1 MTAFLQQYIS
11 PALPVILWLF
21 RGVTAGLAVWLLVR
35 CCKSLFR
42 GRDRESWGFV
52 TLSNGARYELYHWEN
67 VIGRARRADIRVNFP
82 SVSRTHAILQRD
94 DGGIW
99 RVDPINRSS
108 GVLLNGK
115 RTLVPASLNPGDSIA
130 LGGVELFFFPSE
142 QPQHTGQPKKRP
154 SPVGSLWLLTF
165 IQLLLWGQFAPGFG
179 AENIY
184 PVSAGFFGLCGLGW
198 ALYGVSRRL
207 HRRQFDLETLALL
220 LATVGFAITAAW
232 DPGALYKQLAAVA
245 LLGGGERTQNEMEAH
260 GITKAV
266 LDNLCAKGVLE
277 CSKVNKSIDLYSS
290 IPLKNEPIT
299 LTAEQQAAY
308 DALLPGLEDTAPH
321 SALLYGVTG
330 SGKTLV
336 FLKLIERCL
345 ALGRRAL
352 VLVPEISLTP
362 QMILRLKGQFGR
374 RVAVQHSALNHTE
387 RLLQWQMIQDGG
399 ADIVVGTRSAVF
411 APLENI
417 GLVIIDEE
425 QEHTYRSESAP
436 RYAAHEVARQRAAE
450 NGSLL
455 LLASATPSTESF
467 YAAQNGRTQLV
478 RLTQRYGGN
487 PLPSVQIVDMR
498 AELASGNPR
507 EISLAME
514 DAIRRNLDAGKQT
527 ILLLNRRGY
536 QTMAQCDDCREVLKC
551 PKCSVPMVYHKAGHK
566 LLCHYCGTQL
576 DPPPKTCPA
585 CGGKLLYRGFGTQ
598 KAEEELAQL
607 FPEARVLRMDQD
619 STAAKDAHEKLL
631 AKFARHEYDI
641 MVGTQMVA
649 KGLDFED
656 VTLVGVL
663 GIDSLLFAQGF
674 RAYETVFSLITQVV
688 GRSGRAKDPGF
699 AIIQTTDPDNPVL
712 NLAAAQ
718 DYDAFF
724 EQEIAYRKLGLYPP
738 FCGLCVVGFSG
749 PKEIEVARAAAR
761 FSALLGRQAA
771 QQPDL
776 PLRVL
781 GPTPGNIEKIN
792 ENYRYKLTI
801 KCRADKRFRDLVRQ
815 TLGLYE
821 QEKLPSKATVVVD
834 MHSDGDI

>member
-1 MTAFLQQYIS
+1 MPKTVGVAVSNATFHFDKLYTYAVMPDQQDTVKLGSMVLVPFGRGSRARMGVVLACDAEPESAKLKYLFDVAPASACLTPELLRLVHFLKERTFCTYYEAVKAVIPYGAQYK
-11 PALPVILWLF
+11 PAVAAD
-21 RGVTAGLAVWLLVR
+21 GVTPMLQKQLTRHTENSYRLVGGL
-35 CCKSLFR
+35 
-42 GRDRESWGFV
+42 
-52 TLSNGARYELYHWEN
+52 
-67 VIGRARRADIRVNFP
+67 
-82 SVSRTHAILQRD
+82 
-94 DGGIW
+94 
-99 RVDPINRSS
+99 
-108 GVLLNGK
+108 
-115 RTLVPASLNPGDSIA
+115 
-130 LGGVELFFFPSE
+130 
-142 QPQHTGQPKKRP
+142 PKKP
-154 SPVGSLWLLTF
+154 KP
-165 IQLLLWGQFAPGFG
+165 
-179 AENIY
+179 
-184 PVSAGFFGLCGLGW
+184 
-198 ALYGVSRRL
+198 
-207 HRRQFDLETLALL
+207 
-220 LATVGFAITAAW
+220 TA
-232 DPGALYKQLAAVA
+232 KQLAAVA
-245 LLGGGERTQNEMEAH
+245 LLGGGPRTLNELEDK
-260 GITKAV
+260 GISRAV

-290 IPLKNEPIT
+290 IPLKNEPIC
-299 LTAEQQAAY
+299 LTAEQQVAY
-308 DALLPGLEDTAPH
+308 DALLPKLEDDAPH

-336 FLKLIERCL
+336 FLKLIAHCL
-345 ALGRRAL
+345 EQGRKAL

-362 QMILRLKGQFGR
+362 QMILRLKSQFGR

-399 ADIVVGTRSAVF
+399 ADIVVGTRSAIF
-411 APLENI
+411 SPLENI
-417 GLVIIDEE
+417 GLIIIDEE

-436 RYAAHEVARQRAAE
+436 RYSAHEMARQRAAE
-450 NGSLL
+450 NGALL

-467 YAAQNGRTQLV
+467 YAAQHGRTQLV

-487 PLPSVQIVDMR
+487 PLPRVQIVDMR

-536 QTMAQCDDCREVLKC
+536 QTMAQCEDCREVLKC
-551 PKCSVPMVYHKAGHK
+551 QKCSVPMVYHKSAHK
-566 LLCHYCGTQL
+566 VLCHYCGSQME
-576 DPPPKTCPA
+576 PPTVCPI
-585 CGGKLLYRGFGTQ
+585 CGGKLQYRGFGTQ
-598 KAEEELAQL
+598 KAEEELAKL
-607 FPEARVLRMDQD
+607 FPDARVLRMDQD

-631 AKFARHEYDI
+631 AKFADHEYDI

-674 RAYETVFSLITQVV
+674 RAYENVFSLITQVV

-738 FCGLCVVGFSG
+738 FCGLCVIGFAG
-749 PKEIEVARAAAR
+749 AKEIETARAAAR
-761 FSALLGRQAA
+761 FAALLGQQAA
-771 QQPDL
+771 KQPDL

-781 GPTPGNIEKIN
+781 GPTPSSIEKIN
-792 ENYRYKLTI
+792 DTYRYKLTI
-801 KCRADKRFRDLVRQ
+801 KCRNDRRFRDLVRSA
-815 TLGLYE
+815 LELYE
-821 QEKLPSKATVVVD
+821 QEKLPSKATVAVD
-834 MHSDGDI
+834 LHSDGDI